1 MSLKNSNAIIRIP
14 KLLQNKL
21 NNKRINKIYKRFEKS
36 LKINENFIVA
46 VSGGPDSLALA
57 FLSKIYSIKNNLKP
71 LFVIVDHK
79 LRNES
84 TIEAKNVKKF
94 LKKFNI
100 NSEILTWVGRKPLK
114 NIQSIARKKR
124 YELLFSSCKKFKI
137 SNICLGHHQDDLL
150 ENFIIRI
157 LRGSG
162 LKGLVSLGKKNK
174 INNINI
180 LRPLIDIKKEDLIFV
195 SNYVFNFYVK
205 DPSNENEKFQRIRIR
220 KLLLNLEKEGLD
232 RKKFIRTINNL
243 KYSEEV
249 IQFYVNEN
257 LKKNSFFLVNKNKS
271 ILNTEFFSQPYEI
284 IFRSL
289 SDLIKKIGKNHY
301 PVRGKKLEKLMD
313 EIKQKSSLKLTLGG
327 CILKKVKETV
337 IISKEH

>member
-1 MSLKNSNAIIRIP
+1 MSLKNSNAIIKIP

-57 FLSKIYSIKNNLKP
+57 FLSKIYSIKNNIKS

-84 TIEAKNVKKF
+84 TIEAKNVKKL

-100 NSEILTWVGRKPLK
+100 NSEILTWVGRKPSK

-205 DPSNENEKFQRIRIR
+205 DPSNRNEKFQRIRIR

-232 RKKFIRTINNL
+232 RKKFISTINNL

-301 PVRGKKLEKLMD
+301 PVRGKKIEKLMS
-313 EIKQKSSLKLTLGG
+313 EIKQKSYLKLTLGG

>member
-1 MSLKNSNAIIRIP
+1 MSLKNSNVIIKIP

-21 NNKRINKIYKRFEKS
+21 NNKRVNKIYKTFEKS

-57 FLSKIYSIKNNLKP
+57 FLSKIYSIKNNLKS

-79 LRNES
+79 IRNES

-100 NSEILTWVGRKPLK
+100 NSEILTWVGRKPSK

-232 RKKFIRTINNL
+232 RKKFISTINNL

-271 ILNTEFFSQPYEI
+271 ILNTEFFSQPHEI
-284 IFRSL
+284 ILRSL

-301 PVRGKKLEKLMD
+301 PVRGKKIEKLMD
-313 EIKQKSSLKLTLGG
+313 EIKQKSSLNLTLGG

>member
-1 MSLKNSNAIIRIP
+1 MSLKNSNVIIKIP

-21 NNKRINKIYKRFEKS
+21 NNKRVNKIYKTFEKS

-57 FLSKIYSIKNNLKP
+57 FLSKIYSIKNNLKS

-79 LRNES
+79 IRNES

-100 NSEILTWVGRKPLK
+100 NSEILTWVGRKPSK

-232 RKKFIRTINNL
+232 RTKFISTINNL

-271 ILNTEFFSQPYEI
+271 ILNTEFFSQPHEI
-284 IFRSL
+284 ILRSL

-301 PVRGKKLEKLMD
+301 PVRGKKIEKLMD

>member
-1 MSLKNSNAIIRIP
+1 M
-14 KLLQNKL
+14 
-21 NNKRINKIYKRFEKS
+21 
-36 LKINENFIVA
+36 
-46 VSGGPDSLALA
+46 
-57 FLSKIYSIKNNLKP
+57 
-71 LFVIVDHK
+71 FVIVDHK
-79 LRNES
+79 IRNES

-100 NSEILTWVGRKPLK
+100 NSEILTWVGRKPSK

-232 RKKFIRTINNL
+232 RKKFISTINNL

-271 ILNTEFFSQPYEI
+271 ILNTEFFSQPHEI
-284 IFRSL
+284 ILRSL

-301 PVRGKKLEKLMD
+301 PVRGKKIEKLMD

>member
-1 MSLKNSNAIIRIP
+1 MSLKNSNAIIKIP

-57 FLSKIYSIKNNLKP
+57 FLSKIYSIKNNLKS

-84 TIEAKNVKKF
+84 TIEAKNVKKI

-100 NSEILTWVGRKPLK
+100 NSEILTWVGRKPSK

-150 ENFIIRI
+150 ENFVIRI

-174 INNINI
+174 IDNINI
-180 LRPLIDIKKEDLIFV
+180 FRPLIDIKKEDLIFV

-232 RKKFIRTINNL
+232 RTKFISTINNL

-271 ILNTEFFSQPYEI
+271 ILNTEFFSQPHEI

-301 PVRGKKLEKLMD
+301 PVRGKKIEKLMD
-313 EIKQKSSLKLTLGG
+313 EIKQKPSLKLTLGG

>member
-1 MSLKNSNAIIRIP
+1 MGRKKTLK
-14 KLLQNKL
+14 K
-21 NNKRINKIYKRFEKS
+21 
-36 LKINENFIVA
+36 
-46 VSGGPDSLALA
+46 
-57 FLSKIYSIKNNLKP
+57 YSI
-71 LFVIVDHK
+71 
-79 LRNES
+79 
-84 TIEAKNVKKF
+84 
-94 LKKFNI
+94 
-100 NSEILTWVGRKPLK
+100 NSK
-114 NIQSIARKKR
+114 KKR

-232 RKKFIRTINNL
+232 RKKFISTINNL

-257 LKKNSFFLVNKNKS
+257 LKKNSFF
-271 ILNTEFFSQPYEI
+271 FS
-284 IFRSL
+284 
-289 SDLIKKIGKNHY
+289 
-301 PVRGKKLEKLMD
+301 
-313 EIKQKSSLKLTLGG
+313 
-327 CILKKVKETV
+327 
-337 IISKEH
+337 

>member
-1 MSLKNSNAIIRIP
+1 MSLKNSNAIIKIP

-57 FLSKIYSIKNNLKP
+57 FLSKIYSIKNNLKS

-100 NSEILTWVGRKPLK
+100 NSEILTWVGRKPSK

-232 RKKFIRTINNL
+232 RKKFISTINNL

-271 ILNTEFFSQPYEI
+271 ILNTEFFSQPHEI
-284 IFRSL
+284 ILRSL

-301 PVRGKKLEKLMD
+301 PVRGKKIEKLMN

>member
-1 MSLKNSNAIIRIP
+1 MGRKKTLK
-14 KLLQNKL
+14 K
-21 NNKRINKIYKRFEKS
+21 
-36 LKINENFIVA
+36 
-46 VSGGPDSLALA
+46 
-57 FLSKIYSIKNNLKP
+57 YSI
-71 LFVIVDHK
+71 
-79 LRNES
+79 
-84 TIEAKNVKKF
+84 
-94 LKKFNI
+94 
-100 NSEILTWVGRKPLK
+100 NSKE
-114 NIQSIARKKR
+114 KR

-232 RKKFIRTINNL
+232 RKKFISTINNL
-243 KYSEEV
+243 KDSEKV

-271 ILNTEFFSQPYEI
+271 ILNTEFFSQPHEI
-284 IFRSL
+284 ILRSL

-301 PVRGKKLEKLMD
+301 PVRGKKIEKLMN
-313 EIKQKSSLKLTLGG
+313 EIKQKSYLKLTLGG

>member
-1 MSLKNSNAIIRIP
+1 MSLKNSNAIIKIP

-57 FLSKIYSIKNNLKP
+57 FLSKIYSIRNNLKS

-100 NSEILTWVGRKPLK
+100 NSEILTWVGKKPSK

-174 INNINI
+174 IHNINI

-232 RKKFIRTINNL
+232 RKKFISTINNL
-243 KYSEEV
+243 KDSEKV

-301 PVRGKKLEKLMD
+301 PVRGKKIEKLMS
-313 EIKQKSSLKLTLGG
+313 EIKQKSYLKLTLGG